1 MTPTQHMHTSLPH
14 ACCRGGLS
22 TVLTVPA
29 VAVPFVSGPAIAA
42 AVGSNIARLAAV
54 NAAIAS
60 SLIVVTS
67 SAQMFAERFIVYTQ
81 TVEDVQ
87 GTVMDRVVKFAT
99 EIPGLNFITIAVHSI
114 CTDNKNVKD
123 MIKGAAKSF
132 LVTTGMF
139 VLSIITEVAGA
150 SPPLILIPVLCVKS
164 LALSGTAVRRAA
176 SVAVNNY
183 VRNMGSEAVR

>member
-1 MTPTQHMHTSLPH
+1 MRVAPNASS
-14 ACCRGGLS
+14 RGGLS

-99 EIPGLNFITIAVHSI
+99 EIPGLNFISIAVHSI
-114 CTDNKNVKD
+114 CTDNKNMKE

-150 SPPLILIPVLCVKS
+150 SQPLNVIPLCVKS
-164 LALSGTAVRRAA
+164 LATSGTAVRRAA

-183 VRNMGSEAVR
+183 VRNLGSQAVR